1 MKATLLLAALLAVGG
16 CKATSWPVSKPGAS
30 KEQTQRD
37 IDACE
42 DRARAFLKGRVASAR
57 DQGQAYNRLVYDC
70 LRGRGYT
77 VAGD

>member
-1 MKATLLLAALLAVGG
+1 MIRLVLVGFLALAG
-16 CKATSWPVSKPGAS
+16 CKVTSWPVSKPGAS

-57 DQGQAYNRLVYDC
+57 DQSQAYNRLVIDC
-70 LRGRGYT
+70 LRGRGYS